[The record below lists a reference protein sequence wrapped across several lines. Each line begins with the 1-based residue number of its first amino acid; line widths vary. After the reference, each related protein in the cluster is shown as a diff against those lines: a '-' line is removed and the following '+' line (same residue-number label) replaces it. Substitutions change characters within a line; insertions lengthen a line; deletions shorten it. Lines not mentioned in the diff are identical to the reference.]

1 MEVPIDRLG
10 VRAASDHVTRSEA
23 IAAAFQR
30 AIAEGRLVSGQRLL
44 PIRRLSTELG
54 VSGATVAAA
63 YSLLQERGWTRGEV
77 GRGTFVVGW
86 PDGATNG
93 ATNGALP
100 GAISA
105 GTRLTRSYPV
115 SVPRAPWRRRAMV
128 SSAARLVAAHPM
140 AIDCTSGKPD
150 PDLILKDIVVRSW
163 RAALDETNNA
173 DLQYA
178 NPEPAEAL
186 VRALWPRLERDAI
199 AVAGSELVVGSSAQ
213 QLMVLSLSV
222 AAALWQAAPR
232 IVAVEEPGYQTV
244 FDAFERMGFRLV
256 GMAID
261 DEGVIPESLEHALS
275 AGAQI
280 VLLTPRAQ
288 NPFGASWSMGR
299 RRALARILGAFP
311 ETVMIED
318 DQFAD
323 LAAATPGSLLN
334 EPHLAERVIY
344 VRSFAKAIA
353 PDMRLAI
360 ALARP
365 RLRNLLVEAKSFT
378 DGWSPRLSQR
388 ALGHLLADPD
398 VDEAL
403 DSVRRSYAARRRAA
417 LNILSD
423 RLASVGTTVHGGDGL
438 NIWVA
443 LTPGMDAAEVVERAA
458 TLGVLLSSGEPF
470 FIRPG
475 HNGAIRMSV
484 SGVSTEEARWV
495 AHRVAEAVLT
505 TATVPAIPIPI

>member
-1 MEVPIDRLG
+1 MDVPIDRLT
-10 VRAASDHVTRSEA
+10 VRAASDDITRSEA

-63 YSLLQERGWTRGEV
+63 YGLLQARGWTRGEV
-77 GRGTFVVGW
+77 GRGTFVVGR
-86 PDGATNG
+86 PDGAANG
-93 ATNGALP
+93 ANVGAN
-100 GAISA
+100 SA
-105 GTRLTRSYPV
+105 GARTTHSYPV

-140 AIDCTSGKPD
+140 ALDCTSGKPD

-163 RAALDETNNA
+163 RAALDETDNA

-178 NPEPAEAL
+178 NPEPAGAL

-199 AVAGSELVVGSSAQ
+199 SVTGAELVVGSSAQ
-213 QLMVLSLSV
+213 QLMVLSVSI
-222 AAALWQAAPR
+222 AAAMRQAAPR

-261 DEGVIPESLEHALS
+261 DEGVVPESLEQALS
-275 AGAQI
+275 AGAQ
-280 VLLTPRAQ
+280 VALFTPRAQ
-288 NPFGASWSMGR
+288 NPFGASWSAGR
-299 RRALARILGAFP
+299 RRALARILGAYP
-311 ETVMIED
+311 DTVVIED

-323 LAAATPGSLLN
+323 LAAASPGSLLN
-334 EPHLAERVIY
+334 EPQLAERVIY
-344 VRSFAKAIA
+344 IRSFAKAIA
-353 PDMRLAI
+353 PDMRLAV

-388 ALGHLLADPD
+388 ALSHLLADPD
-398 VDEAL
+398 IDAAL
-403 DSVRRSYAARRRAA
+403 ESVRRNYAARRSAA
-417 LNILSD
+417 IEILSE

-438 NIWVA
+438 NIWVPLA
-443 LTPGMDAAEVVERAA
+443 PGVDAAEVVERAA
-458 TLGVLLSSGEPF
+458 ALGVLLSSGEPF

-475 HNGAIRMSV
+475 HNDAIRMSV
-484 SGVSTEEARWV
+484 SSVSTEEARW
-495 AHRVAEAVLT
+495 AADRVAEAVLT